1 MRFQTPLV
9 RAVLIRRY
17 KRFLADVRLA
27 DGAEVTAHCPNP
39 GSMMGLAQPGLPVWV
54 EPNADPRRKLG
65 FGLRLVEV
73 DGTLVG
79 VDTGAA
85 NRIVGEALAQGD
97 VPGLEAY
104 GTIRPEQRYGAA
116 SRVDFLLQGEGLPDA
131 YVEVKSVTLSRR
143 PGVAEFP
150 DSMTARG
157 TRHLG
162 ELSAMAAQG
171 RRAVLLYLVQ
181 RADCSRVMLAGDI
194 DHAYAAAFSAALAAG
209 VEVVCMSC
217 DITPEGIRMQGALPF
232 GAAMQA

>member
-9 RAVLIRRY
+9 PGVLIRRY

-39 GSMMGLAQPGLPVWV
+39 GSMIGLAQPGLPAWV
-54 EPNADPRRKLG
+54 EPNVDPRKKLG

-73 DGTLVG
+73 AGTLVG

-85 NRIVGEALAQGD
+85 NRIVGEALSQGD

-104 GTIRPEQRYGAA
+104 DTIRPEQKYGAG
-116 SRVDFLLQGEGLPDA
+116 SRVDFLLQGAGLPDA
-131 YVEVKSVTLSRR
+131 YLEVKSVTLSRR

-150 DSMTARG
+150 DSVTARG
-157 TRHLG
+157 RRHLG
-162 ELSAMAAQG
+162 DLSAMVAQG

-181 RADCSRVMLAGDI
+181 RADCSRVTLAADI
-194 DHAYAAAFSAALAAG
+194 DPAYAAAFAAARKAG

-217 DITPEGIRMQGALPF
+217 DISPESIGIRGRLPLRD
-232 GAAMQA
+232 A